1 MKIAKNIALV
11 LTAIFTSACSV
22 EDPYETGPTQSQQE
36 EQSEQD
42 KENAQSAA
50 FVITVKDETNNI
62 VKNATVNLSGVTYT
76 TDDLGQ
82 IAIPSLAQGNY
93 TIAVEK
99 SGFKSFL
106 TTLQL
111 ESETQ
116 DFSLNIESKSNQD
129 VSLFFAGDTMFGRRY
144 MDPSLTTMGNSVPD
158 VEGALIRAS
167 SAAANAISLTQY
179 VKPLVE
185 AADFASVN
193 LETPILATPTSVH
206 PTKEFAFFS
215 LPETLQ
221 GLTEIGVDYVAL
233 GNNHVYDYLQNGL
246 QDTLK
251 YVNEAGLLHSGAGNN
266 DTEAFAPLITSVN
279 GLTVGIVSATSI
291 TGEDNPIDYIAR
303 EQKGGAADLT
313 DTTSVRSAVESSIAR
328 SDYAIAQLHGGDEYS
343 YAPTRYITNR
353 FEVIGN
359 ENPDLLIAHH
369 PHVAQGFG
377 LFNGTPALLG
387 LGNFVFEQN
396 RIETL
401 LGVAVVL
408 EVNPTLEPKTR
419 SARAYPI
426 YLEDYQPK
434 LVTGFLSDYLMRRL
448 GEFSDPN
455 VSVIPRQ
462 GYADISFTQTVAPT
476 TLAPVQVT
484 LPAGQ
489 HIVDL
494 REYAPSNA
502 FLTGINTSQSVSIRM
517 GRDLMLFGD
526 FEDWDNDE
534 VFGEVSRWE
543 NDSDNITPCL
553 TGAHRGRQGMC
564 LVRTQFDNRPLRM
577 PFKHT
582 IRTMPITP
590 GESTLLAYHDMSL
603 YGYSKGQNAGELSA
617 EMSIL
622 TSEDNLVFSEQTL
635 QIKSAGD
642 YNWQSFSHT
651 FSLPD
656 DTSVLGPENLP
667 ARAVKITFLHSPP
680 AEGEAT
686 LMLDDIALISWQRD
700 ITLNIDVDDT
710 WQENTIHG
718 LDFLQVNS
726 QKDVTLSL
734 TFSSFQ

>member
-1 MKIAKNIALV
+1 MRLAKNIALV

-22 EDPYETGPTQSQQE
+22 EDPYETGPTQSQQQ
-36 EQSEQD
+36 EQAEQD
-42 KENAQSAA
+42 KENAQSAS
-50 FVITVKDETNNI
+50 FVITIKDETNT
-62 VKNATVNLSGVTYT
+62 VVGNATVNLSGTLYT
-76 TDDLGQ
+76 TDELGQ
-82 IAIPSLAQGNY
+82 IAIPSIAQGNHTISVAKQGY
-93 TIAVEK
+93 TSI
-99 SGFKSFL
+99 L

-111 ESETQ
+111 ENSTQ
-116 DFSLNIESKSNQD
+116 NFDLKIESKPVQSVN
-129 VSLFFAGDTMFGRRY
+129 LFFAGDTMFGRRY

-158 VEGALIRAS
+158 VEGALIRAD
-167 SAAANAISLTQY
+167 SAAANAIALTQY

-185 AADFASVN
+185 SADFASVN
-193 LETPILATPTSVH
+193 LETPILSTPTSVH

-246 QDTLK
+246 DDTLK

-266 DTEAFAPLITSVN
+266 DTEAFAPLFTSVN
-279 GLTVGIVSATSI
+279 GVSVGIVSATSI

-313 DTTSVRSAVESSIAR
+313 DTSSVRSAVENAIAQ
-328 SDYAIAQLHGGDEYS
+328 SDFAVAQLHGGDEYS
-343 YAPTRYITNR
+343 YAPTRYIKNR
-353 FEVIGN
+353 FEVIGS
-359 ENPDLLIAHH
+359 ESPDLLIAHH

-377 LFNGTPALLG
+377 LFNDTPALLG

-401 LGVAVVL
+401 LGVAVIL
-408 EVNPTLEPKTR
+408 EVDPTLEPKTQK
-419 SARAYPI
+419 ARAYPI

-434 LVTGFLSDYLMRRL
+434 LVTGFLSDYLIRRL
-448 GEFSDPN
+448 GEFSDEQ

-462 GYADISFTQTVAPT
+462 GYADVLFTQKVTPT
-476 TLAPVQVT
+476 TLNSVEVS

-502 FLTGINTSQSVSIRM
+502 FLTGIKVSQSVSLRM

-590 GESTLLAYHDMSL
+590 GDSTLLAYHDMSL
-603 YGYSKGQNAGELSA
+603 YGYSKGLNAGALSA

-622 TSEDNLVFSEQTL
+622 TSEDNLIFSEQTL
-635 QIKSAGD
+635 QIKAAGEYD
-642 YNWQSFSHT
+642 WQPFEYS
-651 FSLPD
+651 FSLPE
-656 DTSVLGPENLP
+656 DTNVLGPENLP
-667 ARAVKITFLHSPP
+667 ARAVKIAFLHTPP

-686 LMLDDIALISWQRD
+686 LMLDDIALISWQKD
-700 ITLNIDVDDT
+700 IALNIEQSNSWT
-710 WQENTIHG
+710 QNIIHG
-718 LDFLQVNS
+718 MDFLQVNS
-726 QKDVTLSL
+726 QKDVTISL